1 MDGGVSSGGDVG
13 DNVSGDRGG
22 GGGGDVGGDVS
33 GDRGGYRQEVNNLQ
47 SWPSSEEQGLGQKL
61 APPAIKLLIKPK
73 IPKIPQMQHL
83 GLTQV
88 ANRGQTLQKS

>member
-1 MDGGVSSGGDVG
+1 M
-13 DNVSGDRGG
+13 SGDRGG
-22 GGGGDVGGDVS
+22 AGGGGD
-33 GDRGGYRQEVNNLQ
+33 RGGHRQEVNNLQ

-61 APPAIKLLIKPK
+61 ARPAIKLLIKPK

>member
-1 MDGGVSSGGDVG
+1 M
-13 DNVSGDRGG
+13 SGDH
-22 GGGGDVGGDVS
+22 
-33 GDRGGYRQEVNNLQ
+33 GGYRQEVNNLQ

>member
-1 MDGGVSSGGDVG
+1 M
-13 DNVSGDRGG
+13 SGDRGG
-22 GGGGDVGGDVS
+22 GGGGG